1 MITARLRRNSLKIAV
16 LGSVALAGCTV
27 APPTGPDV
35 AVMPGPG
42 KTLSQFQQD
51 DYACRQFASGRTGG
65 MQPAQAANQSALGSA
80 AVGTALGAAAGA
92 LLGAGSG
99 NAGAGAAIGA
109 GAGLVG
115 GAMVGQGNA
124 ARSMDDLQDRYD
136 TAYVQC
142 MATQGNPPPRE
153 APQPQPPAIAY
164 QPYYVAPP
172 PPVYVYPGYVYP
184 RPYRFGYWRRW

>member
-1 MITARLRRNSLKIAV
+1 MIAARFRRNSFKIAV
-16 LGSVALAGCTV
+16 LGSAVLCSCAV
-27 APPTGPDV
+27 APPTGPSV

-42 KTLSQFQQD
+42 KTLPQFQQD
-51 DYACRQFASGRTGG
+51 DYTCRQFASGRTGG
-65 MQPAQAANQSALGSA
+65 VQPAQAANQAAVGSA

-99 NAGAGAAIGA
+99 NAGKGAAIGA
-109 GAGLVG
+109 GVGLLG
-115 GAMVGQGNA
+115 GAAVGQDNS
-124 ARSMDDLQDRYD
+124 ARSADDIQDRYD

-153 APQPQPPAIAY
+153 VQESPPVTY

-172 PPVYVYPGYVYP
+172 PPVYVYPRYVYP
-184 RPYRFGYWRRW
+184 RPYGYGYWRRW

>member
-1 MITARLRRNSLKIAV
+1 MIAARFRRNSFKIAV
-16 LGSVALAGCTV
+16 LSSVALCGCAV
-27 APPTGPDV
+27 APPTGPSV

-65 MQPAQAANQSALGSA
+65 VQPAQAANQAAVGSA
-80 AVGTALGAAAGA
+80 AVGTVLGAAAGA

-109 GAGLVG
+109 GAGLLG
-115 GAMVGQGNA
+115 GAAVGQGNA
-124 ARSMDDLQDRYD
+124 AQSADDIQDRYD

-153 APQPQPPAIAY
+153 APSPVTV
-164 QPYYVAPP
+164 QPYYVVPP
-172 PPVYVYPGYVYP
+172 PAPVYVYPGYYP
-184 RPYRFGYWRRW
+184 RPYGYGYWRRW